1 MNAPT
6 KIRPE
11 FLYMFDPKEVEF
23 DPTNPDA
30 PAEGDGLPLIEHN
43 VYDCI
48 ELCCDDH
55 QAGLPAIQD
64 DFLLSSRHSDTVGDP
79 LIGTKMPKK
88 GPPLSFMQMGYV
100 GRPGR
105 RNPGTRR
112 WSATPS
118 TRRAT
123 STSSAGART

>member
-11 FLYMFDPKEVEF
+11 FLDMFDPKELEF

-30 PAEGDGLPLIEHN
+30 PAEGDGLPLIKHN

-55 QAGLPAIQD
+55 QAGC
-64 DFLLSSRHSDTVGDP
+64 LLF
-79 LIGTKMPKK
+79 KMI
-88 GPPLSFMQMGYV
+88 FYC
-100 GRPGR
+100 
-105 RNPGTRR
+105 
-112 WSATPS
+112 
-118 TRRAT
+118 RRAT
-123 STSSAGART
+123 LTPLGTLL